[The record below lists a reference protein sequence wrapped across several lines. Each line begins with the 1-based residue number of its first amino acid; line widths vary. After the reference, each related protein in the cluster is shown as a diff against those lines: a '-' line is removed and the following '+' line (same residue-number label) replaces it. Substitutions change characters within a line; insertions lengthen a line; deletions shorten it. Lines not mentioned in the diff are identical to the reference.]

1 MGITVTS
8 TAFSAGTSIP
18 VKFTGQGND
27 ISPGLSWSGAPPSVK
42 SYVLV
47 CDDPDASGRTWVHW
61 TMWNIP
67 PLTTSLP
74 AGVASD
80 ATLAD
85 GSIQGVTSFGRHGYG
100 GPMPPKGNA
109 HHYYFRMYALDT
121 SLTLNT
127 SASRAQ
133 LDEAMRGHVLSQGQ
147 LMGTYQRQ

>member
-8 TAFSAGTSIP
+8 TAFTAGKPIP
-18 VKFTGQGND
+18 VRYTGQGED
-27 ISPGLSWSGAPPSVK
+27 VSPDLAWSGAPASVK

-47 CDDPDASGRTWVHW
+47 CDDPDAPGGTWVHW
-61 TMWNIP
+61 TMWNIRP
-67 PLTTSLP
+67 SATNLL
-74 AGVASD
+74 AGVTSD
-80 ATLAD
+80 ATLLD
-85 GSIQGVTSFGRHGYG
+85 GSSQGVTSFGRRGYG

-121 SLTLNT
+121 LLTLDA

-133 LDEAMRGHVLSQGQ
+133 LDGAMRGHVLSQGQ

>member
-27 ISPGLSWSGAPPSVK
+27 ISPNLAWSGAPPSVK

-47 CDDPDASGRTWVHW
+47 CDDPDAPGGTWVHW

-67 PLTTSLP
+67 PSATSLP

-121 SLTLNT
+121 LLTLDT

-133 LDEAMRGHVLSQGQ
+133 LDKAMQGHVLSQGQ

>member
-1 MGITVTS
+1 MGITITS
-8 TAFSAGTSIP
+8 MAFAAGKSIP
-18 VKFTGQGND
+18 VKFTGQGMN
-27 ISPGLSWSGAPPSVK
+27 ISPDLTWSGAPPSVK

-47 CDDPDASGRTWVHW
+47 CDDPDAPGGRWVHW

-67 PLTTSLP
+67 SSATSLP
-74 AGVASD
+74 EGVAGD
-80 ATLAD
+80 ATLLD
-85 GSIQGVTSFGRHGYG
+85 GSIQGITSFGRRGYG

-109 HHYYFRMYALDT
+109 HHYYFRMYALDAL
-121 SLTLNT
+121 LTLDA